1 MGGRRDDGAAASKAG
16 PRAQIG
22 IIGAGSA
29 GEGLAEL
36 AREVGS
42 LVAER
47 GWTVLCGGL
56 GGVME
61 AASRGASERGGL
73 VVGILPGES
82 RSGGNPHL
90 DVVLPTNMGHGRNV
104 IIAQASDVLIAVG
117 GGYGTLSEIAL
128 GLKMGKPVVSLR
140 SWRPDPAVRAAESAA
155 EAIEEAAGFL
165 D

>member
-1 MGGRRDDGAAASKAG
+1 MGGRRDHGAAAPKAG

-29 GEGLAEL
+29 GEGLVEL

-61 AASRGASERGGL
+61 AAGRGASERGGL

-82 RSGGNPHL
+82 RGEGNPYL

-140 SWRPDPAVRAAESAA
+140 SWRPDPVVRTAESAA

>member
-16 PRAQIG
+16 PGAQIG

-29 GEGLAEL
+29 GAELAEL

>member
-16 PRAQIG
+16 PGAQIG